1 MNKIFTKKNR
11 IELDNSWYMES
22 DGASGIQLVF
32 HEPRKRVKKGT
43 EEEEDYI
50 FEDIFYFTRVVQ
62 ALRHYCDANQNSAKN
77 LEEILEKTDK
87 IYNILEKLDKE
98 FRQFN

>member
-1 MNKIFTKKNR
+1 
-11 IELDNSWYMES
+11 MES
-22 DGASGIQLVF
+22 DSGNGIQLVF
-32 HEPRKRVKKGT
+32 HEPRKRAKKDSD
-43 EEEEDYI
+43 EKEDYI

-62 ALRHYCDANQNSAKN
+62 ALRHYCDATQNSAKN

-87 IYNILEKLDKE
+87 IHNILEKLDKE

>member
-11 IELDNSWYMES
+11 IELDDYWYIES
-22 DGASGIQLVF
+22 DGGNGIQLVF
-32 HEPRKRVKKGT
+32 HEPRKRTKKGT
-43 EEEEDYI
+43 DVEENYI
-50 FEDIFYFTRVVQ
+50 FEDVFYFNRVVQ
-62 ALRHYCDANQNSAKN
+62 ALKHYCNKTQNSSKD
-77 LEEILEKTDK
+77 LKDILEKTDK

>member
-22 DGASGIQLVF
+22 DSGNGIQLVF
-32 HEPRKRVKKGT
+32 HEPRKRTKKDT
-43 EEEEDYI
+43 DEKEDYI

-62 ALRHYCDANQNSAKN
+62 ALRHYCDATQNSA
-77 LEEILEKTDK
+77 
-87 IYNILEKLDKE
+87 
-98 FRQFN
+98 